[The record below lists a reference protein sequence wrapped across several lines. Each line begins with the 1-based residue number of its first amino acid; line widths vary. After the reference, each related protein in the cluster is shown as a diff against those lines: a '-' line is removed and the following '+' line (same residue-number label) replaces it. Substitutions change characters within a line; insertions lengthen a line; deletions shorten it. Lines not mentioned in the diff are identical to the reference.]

1 MEMTQAVAALT
12 ALAHETRIEVF
23 RRLVQAG
30 PDGLAAGVLSEVLDV
45 PPPTLSFHLKELRQA
60 GLVATERRG
69 RWVIYRACYP
79 AMDELLDFLTERCCV
94 GVPERAPRPEE
105 VRV

>member
-1 MEMTQAVAALT
+1 METTQAVAALT

-45 PPPTLSFHLKELRQA
+45 PPPTLSF
-60 GLVATERRG
+60 
-69 RWVIYRACYP
+69 I
-79 AMDELLDFLTERCCV
+79 
-94 GVPERAPRPEE
+94 
-105 VRV
+105 